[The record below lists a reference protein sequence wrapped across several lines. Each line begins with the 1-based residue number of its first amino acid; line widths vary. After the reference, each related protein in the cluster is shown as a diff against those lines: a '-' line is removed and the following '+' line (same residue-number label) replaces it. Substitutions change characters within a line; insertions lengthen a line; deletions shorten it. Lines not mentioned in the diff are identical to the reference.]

1 MSNGQI
7 VQILRSNRDFLIFRN
22 VYTIFFSIASF
33 WCEIEAPIVSN
44 RLAIHLT
51 SAICGTLLSTYFP
64 GASSEAAIIFNTEFF
79 APDTLTVPDKP
90 VDCWTRITEPSSL
103 CEEVVP
109 NSEEKELLATI

>member
-1 MSNGQI
+1 
-7 VQILRSNRDFLIFRN
+7 
-22 VYTIFFSIASF
+22 
-33 WCEIEAPIVSN
+33 
-44 RLAIHLT
+44 LAIHLT

-90 VDCWTRITEPSSL
+90 VDCWTRTTEPSSL